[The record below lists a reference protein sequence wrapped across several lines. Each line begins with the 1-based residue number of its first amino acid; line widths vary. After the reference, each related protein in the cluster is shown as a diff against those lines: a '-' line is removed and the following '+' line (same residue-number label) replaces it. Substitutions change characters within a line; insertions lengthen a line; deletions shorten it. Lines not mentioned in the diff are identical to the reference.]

1 MLVEIGRNN
10 SCFIR
15 KEISHSGLNATML
28 DPSHVSAAIL
38 NSFSNN
44 KTAMGVLS
52 NDARKYLEDLGLT
65 VCHDLFVSSSQS
77 LRWNAIKEFL
87 PGMSEQG
94 YQWIL
99 RKCPSL
105 LEDELNLGDKLFLK
119 HFINSDVIHELMTL
133 LMVSSGPNASCH
145 LRILSKLTDTILT
158 SIIDWKNIMPPQYH
172 ASTSEPLRIETS
184 ITGVVKWDDMM
195 PSDFFQR
202 SSFFRECYAK
212 DEPETSAAVNDHEVN
227 SIYVKDEPDTSAAV
241 NDYEV
246 NSILTIKKL
255 GNRKIVKLD
264 KTFRLSN
271 PRFYQI
277 QFNGGYPFKVH
288 YLFGR
293 FIVKEPLESGA
304 RFGSIIVAINGH
316 VLPLE
321 SCDKL
326 RRKLKDA
333 IKYLS
338 RRSPVVT
345 FVEDSEFTDLLTNV
359 ILPHSHKNTN
369 AEHLGEQ
376 KE

>member
-1 MLVEIGRNN
+1 
-10 SCFIR
+10 
-15 KEISHSGLNATML
+15 
-28 DPSHVSAAIL
+28 
-38 NSFSNN
+38 
-44 KTAMGVLS
+44 
-52 NDARKYLEDLGLT
+52 
-65 VCHDLFVSSSQS
+65 
-77 LRWNAIKEFL
+77 
-87 PGMSEQG
+87 MSEDG

-99 RKCPSL
+99 RECPSL

-119 HFINSDVIHELMTL
+119 HFINSDVIHKLMTL
-133 LMVSSGPNASCH
+133 LMISSGPSASCH
-145 LRILSKLTDTILT
+145 LRILSKLTNTILT
-158 SIIDWKNIMPPQYH
+158 SIIDWKNIMPPRYH

-212 DEPETSAAVNDHEVN
+212 DEPDTSAAVNDH
-227 SIYVKDEPDTSAAV
+227 
-241 NDYEV
+241 EV

-271 PRFYQI
+271 PRFYQM
-277 QFNGGYPFKVH
+277 QFNVGYPFKVH
-288 YLFGR
+288 YLSGR

-359 ILPHSHKNTN
+359 ILPHSHQNTN